1 MSLLDWCAKLYEHG
15 AGNKFV
21 SGWEK
26 IVGQGITNLIGTKY
40 DDQASSVKVNS
51 NCTLLLYEDKIDNLT
66 LPVATLTE
74 DLNFKN
80 NGPGNYNDAI
90 SLVDCSC

>member
-1 MSLLDWCAKLYEHG
+1 MSLLGWCAKIYQHG

-26 IVGQGITNLIGTKY
+26 IVGQGITNFNGTKY
-40 DDQASSVKVNS
+40 DNQASSVKVKNG
-51 NCTLLLYEDKIDNLT
+51 CTLLLYQDEDSF

-90 SLVDCSC
+90 SIVQCAC

>member
-40 DDQASSVKVNS
+40 DDKASSVKVNS
-51 NCTLLLYEDKIDNLT
+51 GCTLLLYEDKDSSE
-66 LPVATLTE
+66 PVATLTE

-90 SLVDCSC
+90 SFVDCTC